1 MLRAELRADQI
12 TSERKHT
19 HTIHQ
24 CVCVEGS
31 ISHCHNIIPAISV
44 KEQRTLIQTLCS
56 PAAFKLNSENVWTEN

>member
-24 CVCVEGS
+24 CVCVEGP

-44 KEQRTLIQTLCS
+44 KEQRTLIQTLC